1 GDMQFQRLLEQMFAF
16 KKTPDAH
23 LLNFG
28 HLHLETL
35 LNSPLSVTQGMRFF
49 AVAATPMRDVL
60 SKEEDNPYGL
70 DLTQEQS
77 VLNFAG
83 MTVVPSH
90 R

>member
-1 GDMQFQRLLEQMFAF
+1 
-16 KKTPDAH
+16 
-23 LLNFG
+23 
-28 HLHLETL
+28 
-35 LNSPLSVTQGMRFF
+35 
-49 AVAATPMRDVL
+49 VAATPMRDVL

-83 MTVVPSH
+83 MTVVPPH